1 MLGAIS
7 TFFLLLQLVFQ
18 ERGMMKYVEPCVIV
32 RQSKVIDKVSSQAY
46 FNTRYAFQT
55 RYGEHALKL
64 YILVAEPGVR
74 AKPGLDTLCERMVIP
89 LKLSSSAKAIL

>member
-7 TFFLLLQLVFQ
+7 IFFLLVRLVFQ

-32 RQSKVIDKVSSQAY
+32 CQSKVIEKVSSQAY

-55 RYGEHALKL
+55 RYVEHALKL
-64 YILVAEPGVR
+64 YILVAEPG
-74 AKPGLDTLCERMVIP
+74 
-89 LKLSSSAKAIL
+89 SS